1 MTIRALRRRA
11 APLRVLAR
19 KAVLWAVIA
28 ALVLPPSPPAAT
40 AAVEPPQAQAVV
52 FKVQNTNERLEMVV
66 NSSRILTMDQ
76 KIPQVQ
82 AANQDLVELTPL
94 SATQVQLLAKKA
106 GVTQVNLWDEEKKV
120 HTIDVIIFPDA
131 RELAMLLQSQF
142 PTTALRVVPTAN
154 SVILSGHVDDPNQI
168 SRIVAIAED
177 YYPKVI
183 NNITIAGVQQVLL
196 KVKVLEVSRTKLR
209 QLGFDFRAQSG
220 QSFFQSAISQILG
233 SSSGQ
238 FTPPPGPIPGLI
250 STASSDTLHLSFGIV
265 NQNSAFLGFL
275 DALEKQ
281 QLATILA
288 EPNLTAYSGRPASF
302 SSGGQFPVPVP
313 QSLGTISVQWKTYGT
328 QVDFVPIV
336 LGSNAIRLEVFPR
349 VTEIDETH
357 AAVINGQTVPA
368 LKIRE
373 ANTGVE
379 MRAGQTLAIA
389 GLIQNR
395 RDYAK
400 RAVPLLGE
408 IPYVGALF
416 RNETGQ
422 DEEIELLIMV
432 TPELV
437 EALDPCDVPT
447 EGPGTVTSS
456 PTDFQMYFK
465 GHIEVPRC
473 PADDACRPSLSPGS
487 LYEFSRPK
495 GGGGPPGDPSGPAL
509 APQEGSDEVI
519 EAPAPE
525 PGSASRRNTL
535 LRSPPSAAARP
546 RSTSQTG
553 EAVPRARQVPASYNG
568 DNRSASYR
576 PNNRTSRPT
585 TAQRNGS
592 QSPPGIVGPVGY
604 DVKN

>member
-1 MTIRALRRRA
+1 MSIRALRRSAARVRA
-11 APLRVLAR
+11 TTL
-19 KAVLWAVIA
+19 KAAHWAVII
-28 ALVLPPSPPAAT
+28 ALLVPPSPPAAK
-40 AAVEPPQAQAVV
+40 AADPLAQAVV
-52 FKVQNTNERLEMVV
+52 FKVQNTNERLEMVI

-82 AANQDLVELTPL
+82 AANTDLVELTPL

-106 GVTQVNLWDEEKKV
+106 GVTQVNLWDENQKV
-120 HTIDVIIFPDA
+120 HVIDVVIFPDA

-220 QSFFQSAISQILG
+220 RSFFQSAVSQLLG
-233 SSSGQ
+233 TASGT
-238 FTPPPGPIPGLI
+238 FDGGGGSIGAVGVPNPGMIA
-250 STASSDTLHLSFGIV
+250 TASSDTLHLSFGIV

-275 DALEKQ
+275 NALEKQ

-288 EPNLTAYSGRPASF
+288 EPSLTAYSGRPASF

-336 LGSNAIRLEVFPR
+336 LGNNAIRLEVFPR
-349 VTEIDETH
+349 VTEIDNTH
-357 AAVINGQTVPA
+357 AAVI
-368 LKIRE
+368 
-373 ANTGVE
+373 
-379 MRAGQTLAIA
+379 
-389 GLIQNR
+389 
-395 RDYAK
+395 
-400 RAVPLLGE
+400 
-408 IPYVGALF
+408 
-416 RNETGQ
+416 
-422 DEEIELLIMV
+422 V

-437 EALDPCDVPT
+437 EAIDPCDVPS

-456 PTDFQMYFK
+456 PTDFQMYLK

-473 PADDACRPSLSPGS
+473 PGDDACRPSLSPGS
-487 LYEFSRPK
+487 LYEFSRGPA
-495 GGGGPPGDPSGPAL
+495 GGPMGEPAGPAM
-509 APQEGSDEVI
+509 APREGTEEVI
-519 EAPAPE
+519 ESPAPE
-525 PGSASRRNTL
+525 PPDSASRRNML
-535 LRSPPSAAARP
+535 LRAPPSAAARTP
-546 RSTSQTG
+546 RSGPQSGEQAPQGRQT
-553 EAVPRARQVPASYNG
+553 PASYNV
-568 DNRSASYR
+568 DNRSASYK
-576 PNNRTSRPT
+576 PNNRTTRST
-585 TAQRNGS
+585 TPQRNGA

-604 DVKN
+604 DLKK

>member
-1 MTIRALRRRA
+1 MSIRALRRSAARVRA
-11 APLRVLAR
+11 TTL
-19 KAVLWAVIA
+19 KAAHWAVII
-28 ALVLPPSPPAAT
+28 ALLVPPSPPAAK
-40 AAVEPPQAQAVV
+40 AADPLAQAVV
-52 FKVQNTNERLEMVV
+52 FKVQNTNERLEMVI

-82 AANQDLVELTPL
+82 AANTDLVELTPL

-106 GVTQVNLWDEEKKV
+106 GVTQVNLWDENQKV
-120 HTIDVIIFPDA
+120 HVIDVVIFPDA

-209 QLGFDFRAQSG
+209 QLGFDFRVQSG
-220 QSFFQSAISQILG
+220 QSFFQSAVSQLLG
-233 SSSGQ
+233 TASGN
-238 FTPPPGPIPGLI
+238 FTPPVPGPSTIA
-250 STASSDTLHLSFGIV
+250 TASSDTLHLSFGIV

-275 DALEKQ
+275 NALEKQ

-336 LGSNAIRLEVFPR
+336 LGNNAIRLEVFPR
-349 VTEIDETH
+349 VTEIDNTH
-357 AAVINGQTVPA
+357 AAVINGQLVPA

-379 MRAGQTLAIA
+379 MRAGQSLAIA

-395 RDYAK
+395 RDYEK
-400 RAVPLLGE
+400 RAVPWLGE

-416 RNETGQ
+416 RNEKGQ

-437 EALDPCDVPT
+437 EALDPCDVPS

-456 PTDFQMYFK
+456 PTDFQMYLK

-473 PADDACRPSLSPGS
+473 PGDDACRPSLSPGS
-487 LYEFSRPK
+487 LYEFSRGPA
-495 GGGGPPGDPSGPAL
+495 GGPMGEPAGPAM
-509 APQEGSDEVI
+509 APRQSTDEVI
-519 EAPAPE
+519 ESPAPE
-525 PGSASRRNTL
+525 PPDSASRRNML
-535 LRSPPSAAARP
+535 LRAPPSAAARTP
-546 RSTSQTG
+546 RSGPQSGEQAPQGRQT
-553 EAVPRARQVPASYNG
+553 PASYNV
-568 DNRSASYR
+568 DNRSASYK
-576 PNNRTSRPT
+576 PNNRTTRST
-585 TAQRNGS
+585 TPQRNGA

-604 DVKN
+604 DLKK